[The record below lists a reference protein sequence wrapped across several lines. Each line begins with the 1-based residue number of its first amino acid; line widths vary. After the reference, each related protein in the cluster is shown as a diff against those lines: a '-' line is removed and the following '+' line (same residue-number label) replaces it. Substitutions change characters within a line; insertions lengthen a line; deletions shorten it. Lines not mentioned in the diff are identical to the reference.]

1 MAKCIVIGASSFIG
15 VYTVQAFLDAGYKV
29 VGTGR
34 NPRFAE
40 HYAQKGV
47 EYISYDLDEPNACD
61 ALPKD
66 ADVVVHLAGRL
77 PANSTFDLKDS
88 DDAAKYIV
96 TNTLGAAYLLEWCR
110 RTGVKKI
117 LTTTSYA
124 DVQRKWDCGEPVSET
139 WERDFLMHGDH
150 AAYVISKNAA
160 SDLMCYYNEQ
170 HGMKNVIFRLPPVY
184 GVGPHTSLRVNGTI
198 RKSGIGLFVDKAK
211 RGEPISVYGDGLAA
225 RDVVYVKDVATAFVQ
240 AAESDRA
247 SGLYNI
253 GSGTTTS
260 LLQQAKVIAEVFG
273 GDVGRSLV
281 STDTSKS
288 NEVVPYSFDIEKART
303 DFGYEPE
310 CNTFYKLMRDWK
322 EEEERGEY
330 PLLFDGI
337 HSDLL

>member
-1 MAKCIVIGASSFIG
+1 MAKCIVVGASSFIG

-34 NPRFAE
+34 NPRFAKY
-40 HYAQKGV
+40 YAQKGV
-47 EYISYDLDEPNACD
+47 EYIPYDLDEPSACE
-61 ALPKD
+61 ALPGD

-77 PANSTFDLKDS
+77 PANSTYDLENS

-110 RTGVKKI
+110 RAGISKI

-139 WERDFLMHGDH
+139 WERDFFMHGDH

-160 SDLMCYYNEQ
+160 CDLMCYYNEQ

-184 GVGPHTSLRVNGTI
+184 GVGPHTSLRVNGAI
-198 RKSGIGLFVDKAK
+198 KKSGIGLFIDQAK

-225 RDVVYVKDVATAFVQ
+225 RDIVYVKDVASAFVQ
-240 AAESDRA
+240 AAESDRS

-260 LLQQAKVIAEVFG
+260 LVHQAEVIAEVFEG
-273 GDVGRSLV
+273 NGKRSSV
-281 STDTSKS
+281 STDPSKP
-288 NEVVPYSFDIEKART
+288 NEVVPYSFSIDKART
-303 DFGYEPE
+303 DFGYAPKYE
-310 CNTFYKLMRDWK
+310 TFYKLMSDWK
-322 EEEERGEY
+322 AEEEKGEY
-330 PLLFDGI
+330 PLLFDEV
-337 HSDLL
+337 SM